1 MRSELTIQLMP
12 KAKVTTEVWAQVE
25 TQAPTEEKTE
35 VVTEVET
42 AEETAIHL
50 GFSWKDLAEVSV
62 PQPTGR

>member
-1 MRSELTIQLMP
+1 MP

-42 AEETAIHL
+42 AIHL